1 MLIANTEGLQSL
13 KILFFVFFL
22 IFLFHVLMTFER
34 DGRVC
39 GGHMSTPK
47 KAEVQQKNHRRMDH
61 TEQKGSQKGRMW
73 DVTVLKGALKMLKL
87 HSGSTLH

>member
-1 MLIANTEGLQSL
+1 MLGLTQVNVDS
-13 KILFFVFFL
+13 KHRRITKFKNIGFFL

-73 DVTVLKGALKMLKL
+73 DVTVLKGALKML
-87 HSGSTLH
+87 